1 MFYQKFNFKK
11 SRTRIRSLCKLF
23 AGGSLYESLYPELPE
38 LIVNYNKRTAMIVL
52 VSITLLC
59 FKNSI

>member
-11 SRTRIRSLCKLF
+11 SRTRIRSSCKLF
-23 AGGSLYESLYPELPE
+23 DGGNLYESLYPKLPE
-38 LIVNYNKRTAMIVL
+38 LIVDYNKRKAMIVV